1 MNLGAFT
8 PILVML
14 VVATLFA
21 LVSLAVSWLVRP
33 HRPTR
38 AKSSAYESGIEP
50 GSLPQGERYP
60 VKFYLT
66 AMLFVVFDVEVIF
79 LYPWAVTFRQLGL
92 FGLVQ
97 MAIFIGLVLV
107 AYVYDWKRGGLEW
120 ERANLSELR
129 FGQNLRGGRR

>member
-14 VVATLFA
+14 VLATAFAVASIV
-21 LVSLAVSWLVRP
+21 VSAFMAP

-38 AKSSAYESGIEP
+38 AKYSPYESGIEP
-50 GSLPQGERYP
+50 GRLPKGERYP

-79 LYPWAVTFRQLGL
+79 LYPWAVVFRQLEV
-92 FGLVQ
+92 FGLVE
-97 MAIFIGLVLV
+97 MGIFVGLVGI

-120 ERANLSELR
+120 D
-129 FGQNLRGGRR
+129 

>member
-14 VVATLFA
+14 AVATLFA
-21 LVSLAVSWLVRP
+21 LASLAVSALVRP
-33 HRPTR
+33 FRPSR
-38 AKSSAYESGIEP
+38 AKASAYESGIEP
-50 GSLPQGERYP
+50 GKLPTGERYP
-60 VKFYLT
+60 IKFYLT
-66 AMLFVVFDVEVIF
+66 AMLFVIFDIEVIF
-79 LYPWAVTFRQLGL
+79 LYPWAVVFRQLEI

-120 ERANLSELR
+120 EKANLKELR
-129 FGQNLRGGRR
+129 MGRR

>member
-14 VVATLFA
+14 ILATAFA
-21 LVSLAVSWLVRP
+21 GISILISAWLAP
-33 HRPTR
+33 HRPSR
-38 AKSSAYESGIEP
+38 AKYSAYESGIEP
-50 GSLPQGERYP
+50 GRLPRGERYP

-79 LYPWAVTFRQLGL
+79 LYPWAVVFRQLAL
-92 FGLVQ
+92 FGLVE
-97 MAIFIGLVLV
+97 MGIFIGLIGV

-120 ERANLSELR
+120 D
-129 FGQNLRGGRR
+129 

>member
-1 MNLGAFT
+1 VNLGAFA

-14 VVATLFA
+14 ALAALFA
-21 LVSLAVSWLVRP
+21 IVSIAVSAFMAP

-38 AKSSAYESGIEP
+38 AKYSAYESGIEP
-50 GSLPQGERYP
+50 GLLPKGERYP

-79 LYPWAVTFRQLGL
+79 LYPWAVVFRQLEL
-92 FGLVQ
+92 FGLVE
-97 MAIFIGLVLV
+97 MGIFVGLIGI

-120 ERANLSELR
+120 D
-129 FGQNLRGGRR
+129 